1 MTTRPGEPVAGAD
14 ARQTSASLRRLHLSV
29 LLVSLPF
36 GLLVLGLPLIARE
49 LGASAVAIGGLFSIY
64 SLIIVVLQPIVGHGL
79 DRFGRRPFLIIG
91 LLGFAF
97 SNAVFGLASGVAGL
111 YLAQVG
117 QGVGAGL
124 LWLAVL
130 SVVSDLAPD
139 DCRGEE
145 YGRIEEMAFRGILLG
160 SLVGFALL
168 WFLSDDEI
176 GGGLSLVGGWRI
188 LFLGFTAATL
198 LATAMV
204 WRGVPESLQRSADDP
219 EETPAVPADQ
229 PVAPDEKWRLPGQ
242 LRVFLG
248 IVILTAIAAEILSPV
263 LMKYLNDNVS
273 SNMFVIALAFLP
285 AAIAGSVLPSRLGGL
300 SDRFGRRPPLIIALL
315 VGGLAA
321 LVVPFVQ
328 SLWPLASA
336 VGIRGRGLCGGDARR
351 RSAGGGSSGR
361 RTTGH
366 GVRVL
371 HRRRRA
377 GRGDR
382 SAAGRLAV
390 RPLRRSGRVR
400 YQRAVDGTWRR
411 IDFPVGARAVTCK
424 GDRVVGAEISRL
436 QARVLAGGPT
446 ARTRLASAN

>member
-1 MTTRPGEPVAGAD
+1 MTSIPGEPVTAAGEGK
-14 ARQTSASLRRLHLSV
+14 TFTSLRRLNLSV

-36 GLLVLGLPLIARE
+36 GVLVLGLPLIARE

-111 YLAQVG
+111 YVAQVG

-145 YGRIEEMAFRGILLG
+145 YGRIEEMAFRGLLLG

-168 WFLSDDEI
+168 WLLSRDDL
-176 GGGLSLVGGWRI
+176 GGRLTLIDGWRM
-188 LFLGFTAATL
+188 LFLGYTAAAL
-198 LATAMV
+198 LATAIV

-219 EETPAVPADQ
+219 EETPAIPKDQ
-229 PVAPDEKWRLPGQ
+229 PLEPDEKWRLPGQ
-242 LRVFLG
+242 LRIFMG
-248 IVILTAIAAEILSPV
+248 IVILTAIGAEILTPI

-285 AAIAGSVLPSRLGGL
+285 AAIAGATLPSRLGGL

-321 LVVPFVQ
+321 LAVPFVQ
-328 SLWPLASA
+328 SLWPLALLW
-336 VGIRGRGLCGGDARR
+336 VFE
-351 RSAGGGSSGR
+351 
-361 RTTGH
+361 
-366 GVRVL
+366 
-371 HRRRRA
+371 
-377 GRGDR
+377 
-382 SAAGRLAV
+382 AAAFAAATPAEEALV
-390 RPLRRSGRVR
+390 
-400 YQRAVDGTWRR
+400 VD
-411 IDFPVGARAVTCK
+411 
-424 GDRVVGAEISRL
+424 
-436 QARVLAGGPT
+436 LAGGERQGT
-446 ARTRLASAN
+446 ALGYYTAAAALGGVIGPLLGGWLYGRFAAVGAFGTSALLMVLGAVLILVFMREPSHSKATTS

>member
-1 MTTRPGEPVAGAD
+1 MTTRPGEPVAGAG
-14 ARQTSASLRRLHLSV
+14 ARQASASLHSLHLSV

-198 LATAMV
+198 LATALV
-204 WRGVPESLQRSADDP
+204 WREVPESLQRSADDP

-263 LMKYLNDNVS
+263 LIKYLNDNVS

-321 LVVPFVQ
+321 LVVPFVR
-328 SLWPLASA
+328 SLWPLALLW
-336 VGIRGRGLCGGDARR
+336 VFE
-351 RSAGGGSSGR
+351 
-361 RTTGH
+361 
-366 GVRVL
+366 
-371 HRRRRA
+371 
-377 GRGDR
+377 
-382 SAAGRLAV
+382 AAAFAAATPAEEALV
-390 RPLRRSGRVR
+390 
-400 YQRAVDGTWRR
+400 VD
-411 IDFPVGARAVTCK
+411 
-424 GDRVVGAEISRL
+424 
-436 QARVLAGGPT
+436 LAGGERQGT
-446 ARTRLASAN
+446 ALGYYTAAAALGGVIGPLLGGWLYGRFAAVGAFGTSALLMVLGAVLIFLLVREPSHAKATAS

>member
-1 MTTRPGEPVAGAD
+1 MTTLSREPVAA
-14 ARQTSASLRRLHLSV
+14 AEAQQSSSILRRLRLSV

-97 SNAVFGLASGVAGL
+97 SNAVFGLASGVGGL

-145 YGRIEEMAFRGILLG
+145 YGRIEEMAFRGMLLG

-176 GGGLSLVGGWRI
+176 GGTLSLVGGWRL
-188 LFLGFTAATL
+188 LFLGFTAAAL
-198 LATAMV
+198 LATALV

-219 EETPAVPADQ
+219 EETPAAPTDQ
-229 PVAPDEKWRLPGQ
+229 PVEPEEKWRLPGQ

-263 LMKYLNDNVS
+263 LIKYLNDNVS
-273 SNMFVIALAFLP
+273 SNMFLVALAFLP
-285 AAIAGSVLPSRLGGL
+285 AAIAGATLPSRLGGL

-315 VGGLAA
+315 VSGLAA
-321 LVVPFVQ
+321 LAVPLVQ
-328 SLWPLASA
+328 SLWPLALLW
-336 VGIRGRGLCGGDARR
+336 VIE
-351 RSAGGGSSGR
+351 
-361 RTTGH
+361 
-366 GVRVL
+366 
-371 HRRRRA
+371 
-377 GRGDR
+377 
-382 SAAGRLAV
+382 AAAFAAATPAEEALV
-390 RPLRRSGRVR
+390 
-400 YQRAVDGTWRR
+400 VD
-411 IDFPVGARAVTCK
+411 
-424 GDRVVGAEISRL
+424 
-436 QARVLAGGPT
+436 LAGGERQGT
-446 ARTRLASAN
+446 ALGYYTAAAALGGVIGPLLGGWLYDRFAALGAFGISALLLALGAGLIFLLVREPSHSEATTS